1 MKRPRLPSSAIRLS
15 VCSYSKTSGYG
26 EVNAPS
32 MVAHQPQQA
41 VPSSTVGDQRGDKHL
56 CVDHYLVHGL
66 LPAYR
71 DERSGLEIESRN
83 L

>member
-1 MKRPRLPSSAIRLS
+1 
-15 VCSYSKTSGYG
+15 
-26 EVNAPS
+26 

-41 VPSSTVGDQRGDKHL
+41 VRSSTVGDQRGDKHL